1 MQDYRLLLPALIVWT
16 VAIMGPLDYIA
27 LGLVG
32 LLALLGGLLT
42 DRWYATLIGAALV
55 AAAVSGMAHSTLKE
69 SDVLTR
75 SAKNSRAVTVTG
87 VIDSHPRLQG
97 DSHVA
102 NAFIDTVTTEDVTA
116 TSSQSVRMTWSDT
129 ELTRGSAFTGT
140 GTLQPLPDDFAAV
153 AMLDLTDVVAL
164 SEQSGVDTIRRA
176 LRDAVEER
184 PWHAQ
189 LIPGV
194 VVGDDTGLPEHA
206 VEDMRILGLS
216 HLTAVS
222 GAHISLTIGL
232 VLGIVGRKRPILAGV
247 LSIVAL
253 AGLVELVGSEASVLR
268 AGYMGI
274 FVCFALAIR
283 RATTAFP
290 ILCATVIIVAL
301 LDVELARSL
310 GFQLSAVATGA
321 IIAWSYPLQKRLSDH
336 LPGALADVVSISLIA
351 AVATGPL
358 LLSIQEQASLWSA
371 VANAL
376 VAPVVA
382 PLTILGMAGA
392 LLLPVAAWA
401 AVPFLWVC
409 ELCTAWMAGVA
420 SVLIDLP
427 GSHLPTHVALIGHV
441 ALALALTVSAYVGLT
456 QHALAVIAMIAGS
469 AVLSQAMPSHHLADD
484 WEAIQCDVGQGS
496 ALLARREE
504 HAVLID
510 VGPAGGHIST
520 CIDDAGIEHLDL
532 FVISHFDA
540 DHVRGLDEL
549 IDAID
554 IGEVWYS
561 PNLHPSYNSEWAI
574 DLLDRHSIA
583 HTPVTVGK
591 EYTTRSGEPLVRIVG
606 PRTVTG
612 VETTTND
619 DSLAVVLTTDTHRIL
634 ALADAPFERQLAL
647 RGEVDDIDVVIVGH
661 HGAADQSEELAQH
674 LQPVI
679 TLISV
684 GDNDYGHPTQQALQI
699 WEAPIS
705 ARTDTCGT
713 IAITAGDVISG
724 CRQNME

>member
-1 MQDYRLLLPALIVWT
+1 MCECPNAGLPVAPACAYRVDGRDHGTTRLHCAWSCWFAR
-16 VAIMGPLDYIA
+16 VARGSA
-27 LGLVG
+27 
-32 LLALLGGLLT
+32 
-42 DRWYATLIGAALV
+42 DRQVVCHIDRSCTGS
-55 AAAVSGMAHSTLKE
+55 AAVSGMAHSTLKE

-102 NAFIDTVTTEDVTA
+102 NAFIDTVTTEDVTV

-290 ILCATVIIVAL
+290 IRVQPSSSWLSRCGVCTKPRLPASPWRP
-301 LDVELARSL
+301 E
-310 GFQLSAVATGA
+310 QLSRGH
-321 IIAWSYPLQKRLSDH
+321 ILFKRLPTTFGRSR
-336 LPGALADVVSISLIA
+336 
-351 AVATGPL
+351 T
-358 LLSIQEQASLWSA
+358 
-371 VANAL
+371 
-376 VAPVVA
+376 
-382 PLTILGMAGA
+382 
-392 LLLPVAAWA
+392 
-401 AVPFLWVC
+401 
-409 ELCTAWMAGVA
+409 LCQF
-420 SVLIDLP
+420 P
-427 GSHLPTHVALIGHV
+427 H
-441 ALALALTVSAYVGLT
+441 
-456 QHALAVIAMIAGS
+456 
-469 AVLSQAMPSHHLADD
+469 
-484 WEAIQCDVGQGS
+484 
-496 ALLARREE
+496 
-504 HAVLID
+504 
-510 VGPAGGHIST
+510 
-520 CIDDAGIEHLDL
+520 
-532 FVISHFDA
+532 
-540 DHVRGLDEL
+540 
-549 IDAID
+549 
-554 IGEVWYS
+554 
-561 PNLHPSYNSEWAI
+561 
-574 DLLDRHSIA
+574 
-583 HTPVTVGK
+583 
-591 EYTTRSGEPLVRIVG
+591 RSGCH
-606 PRTVTG
+606 RTVT
-612 VETTTND
+612 
-619 DSLAVVLTTDTHRIL
+619 
-634 ALADAPFERQLAL
+634 FEYSGKLHMECRRKRWLRQ
-647 RGEVDDIDVVIVGH
+647 
-661 HGAADQSEELAQH
+661 SWH
-674 LQPVI
+674 L
-679 TLISV
+679 
-684 GDNDYGHPTQQALQI
+684 
-699 WEAPIS
+699 
-705 ARTDTCGT
+705 
-713 IAITAGDVISG
+713 
-724 CRQNME
+724 